1 MVDLGIEIG
10 QGEYGSVL
18 KGHLTEYKGKKQK
31 VLFRW
36 ICFTVILFAHLKINS
51 VGNVTCKH
59 NFYKKNQWALCIVS
73 LSIKDKSSQMHIL
86 VTHINNILE
95 LAISLFFC
103 CQNCPGPKME
113 CYTDLK
119 R

>member
-59 NFYKKNQWALCIVS
+59 NFYKKKTSEHCVLYLLVSKIKVHKCI
-73 LSIKDKSSQMHIL
+73 
-86 VTHINNILE
+86 
-95 LAISLFFC
+95 F
-103 CQNCPGPKME
+103 
-113 CYTDLK
+113 
-119 R
+119 